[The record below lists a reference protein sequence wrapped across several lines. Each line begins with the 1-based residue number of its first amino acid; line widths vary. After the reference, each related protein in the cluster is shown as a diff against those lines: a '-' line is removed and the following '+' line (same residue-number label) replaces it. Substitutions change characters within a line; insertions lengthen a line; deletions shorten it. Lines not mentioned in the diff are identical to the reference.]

1 MSASKSDRRTTE
13 AAELL
18 DLLAELRLLRFLFGA
33 VTASH
38 DELRKKVRV
47 LAKAK
52 HVVHR
57 TVSPAARAT

>member
-1 MSASKSDRRTTE
+1 
-13 AAELL
+13 
-18 DLLAELRLLRFLFGA
+18 LAELRLLRFLFGA

-52 HVVHR
+52 KHVAHR